1 LRVSGFWDFK
11 IIFLKNILLIQPKS
25 ILKKIYPK
33 AIWNLSRTDKT
44 IYLTFDDGPIPGLTE
59 WVLDELQKY
68 QAKATF
74 FCVGANILKHPHIFE
89 KVIQQGHAVA
99 NHTMNHIKGFRH
111 NVADYMKEVEECKKL
126 VGNNLFRPPYG
137 QLKRSQY
144 KALSE
149 RGYRLILW
157 DVISYDYE
165 TITPEICCSN
175 VINNT
180 RNGSIVLFHDNVK
193 AEKNL
198 KHALPQLLERFSD
211 NGYQFKAL
219 EH

>member
-1 LRVSGFWDFK
+1 LR
-11 IIFLKNILLIQPKS
+11 NILLIQPKS

-33 AIWNLSRTDKT
+33 AVWNQSRTEKT

-59 WVLDELQKY
+59 WVLGELQKY

-74 FCVGANILKHPHIFE
+74 FCVGANILKHPQIFE
-89 KVIQQGHAVA
+89 KVKHQGHAVA
-99 NHTMNHIKGFRH
+99 NHTMNHIKGFKN
-111 NVADYMKEVEECKKL
+111 NVADYMREVEACKKL

-144 KALSE
+144 KALSD

-165 TITPEICCSN
+165 TIAPETCSSN
-175 VINNT
+175 VIKNT
-180 RNGSIVLFHDNVK
+180 RNGSIVLFHDNLK
-193 AEKNL
+193 AEINL
-198 KHALPQLLERFSD
+198 KYALPRLLAHFSE
-211 NGYQFKAL
+211 NGYQFKTL
-219 EH
+219 EL